1 MERSRRRP
9 LLWLLAALVLF
20 GLGAFLARGCAGSE
34 EVARRPPPALPRH
47 LRPAEARRMEQRQTL
62 PPSAFPSDRSRPR
75 DPVLTA
81 LAAPDAGTAL
91 VFEAN
96 ALRNS
101 PVGQLLLDCLEASRP
116 RADGGASP
124 LDSIR
129 ELGVDPLQDVD
140 RVAVSDEG
148 MVISGDFS
156 RARWEAA
163 FGGSAPTPYGA
174 QGQLYRLPTADGGS
188 GPVVAA
194 WGGQL
199 LVVAPDEA
207 SAQATVDRVEGR
219 LPVGQVLRDDQ
230 AYGDVYGVLQG
241 ERLAGLFGPADGPLG
256 GEVREVA
263 KSVELHLD
271 ATRDVGLVANV
282 KGDDPVRLTDLGKA
296 LGGALVAARARAVA
310 TGHSDDAELFEYA
323 RVVPGHETFSLEMA
337 VPYEV
342 LRARLAHC
350 GRDPGTDGGR

>member
-1 MERSRRRP
+1 MERSRRRS

-20 GLGAFLARGCAGSE
+20 GLGALLARGCTGPE
-34 EVARRPPPALPRH
+34 EAARRPPPPLPRH

-62 PPSAFPSDRSRPR
+62 PPSAFPDRSRPR
-75 DPVLTA
+75 DPLLTA
-81 LAAPDAGTAL
+81 LSAPDAGTAL

-124 LDSIR
+124 LESIR

-140 RVAVSDEG
+140 RVAVGDEG

-174 QGQLYRLPTADGGS
+174 QGQLYRVPTADGGS

-199 LVVAPDEA
+199 LVVADDEA

-219 LPVGQVLRDDQ
+219 RPLGQVLRDDQ

-241 ERLAGLFGPADGPLG
+241 DRLAGLFGPADGPLG
-256 GEVREVA
+256 GEVRDVA

-282 KGDDPVRLTDLGKA
+282 KGDDPARLTDLGKA

-310 TGHSDDAELFEYA
+310 SGHADDAELLEYA
-323 RVVPGHETFSLEMA
+323 RVVPGHDSFSLEMA

-350 GRDPGTDGGR
+350 GRESGPDAGR